1 MKWPFTELVIRKSRD
16 RFHGSGKELSEMEL
30 NALSDWLTEGSMVR
44 FGSSQFGILLFL
56 NWETTIAAGYHPNR
70 NPYQRNSGFNKP
82 ARTVRVLSQ

>member
-16 RFHGSGKELSEMEL
+16 RFHGKELSGMEL

-56 NWETTIAAGYHPNR
+56 NWETTIAAGYHPTR
-70 NPYQRNSGFNKP
+70 NLPYHRNSGFNKP